1 MSLDKY
7 NKDDLSRDLFLMV
20 KAGLLD
26 VSMREDGEWVYKVT
40 DSALLLTE
48 EEKSDVLN
56 RLDDYDDNY

>member
-26 VSMREDGEWVYKVT
+26 VSMREDGEWVYKVS
-40 DSALLLTE
+40 DAALLLTE
-48 EEKSDVLN
+48 DEKSDVLN
-56 RLDDYDDNY
+56 RLDDYDDID

>member
-20 KAGLLD
+20 KAGLLE

-56 RLDDYDDNY
+56 RLDDYDDIY

>member
-1 MSLDKY
+1 
-7 NKDDLSRDLFLMV
+7 MV

-56 RLDDYDDNY
+56 RLDDYDDTY

>member
-26 VSMREDGEWVYKVT
+26 VSMREDGEWVYKV
-40 DSALLLTE
+40 SEAALLLTE
-48 EEKSDVLN
+48 EEKSDVLC
-56 RLDDYDDNY
+56 RLDDYDDID

>member
-56 RLDDYDDNY
+56 RLDDYDDTY

>member
-26 VSMREDGEWVYKVT
+26 VSMREDGEWVYKV
-40 DSALLLTE
+40 SEAALLLTE
-48 EEKSDVLN
+48 EEKSDVLSN
-56 RLDDYDDNY
+56 LDDYDDID